1 MARVRVLEGP
11 RRGRRFRVEYYTPE
25 GGHRSRTFPT
35 RKQAEAF
42 LHEVEAAKL
51 RGTYR
56 DPAVAKQALRDYLEA
71 WLASAAHLRP
81 ATRALYRRTADR
93 HVLPAL
99 GERRLADLDRAACRA
114 FLADLSGR
122 AGAATVE
129 VAHRLL
135 RRVLEEAVRDG
146 ILERNPAA
154 RLELPRSRP
163 REARFLSAGEIQ
175 AIADEVP
182 DRYRALVLLLGYGG
196 LRVGEAAALTV
207 RRLDLPR
214 RRVQVVEAA
223 SEVEGRWVLGDTK
236 TGRGRTVAL
245 PASVAEALA
254 RHVERYTDGRPTS
267 LVFTM
272 EGGGPLRQN
281 AFRKRVFQPAARRA
295 GIVPPPRVHDLRHSA
310 VALAIQAGA
319 HPKLVQELA
328 GHSSIRVT
336 LDRYGHLFPAA
347 HEQLAEALDRV
358 AREAAEGGRVLPL
371 GRR

>member
-1 MARVRVLEGP
+1 MATIRVLEGP
-11 RRGRRFRVEYYTPE
+11 RRGKRFRVEYYTPD
-25 GGHRSRTFPT
+25 GKHRSRTFPT
-35 RKQAEAF
+35 RRAAEAF
-42 LHEVEAAKL
+42 VHEVEGSKL

-56 DPAVAKQALRDYLEA
+56 DPALAKQRLREYLKT
-71 WLASAAHLRP
+71 WLASASHLRP
-81 ATRALYRRTADR
+81 ATRALYRRTAER

-99 GERRLADLDRAACRA
+99 GDRRLADLDRAACRS
-114 FLADLSGR
+114 FIADLSGR

-146 ILERNPAA
+146 ILDRNPAA
-154 RLELPRSRP
+154 RLELPRTRP
-163 REARFLSAGEIQ
+163 REARFLTATEIQ

-182 DRYRALVLLLGYGG
+182 DRYRALILLLAYGG

-214 RRVQVVEAA
+214 RRVEVVEAA
-223 SEVEGRWVLGDTK
+223 AEVEGRWMVGETK
-236 TGRGRTVAL
+236 TGRGRVVVV
-245 PASVAEALA
+245 PASVAEMLA
-254 RHVERYTDGRPTS
+254 RHVGSYTDGRPTS

-281 AFRKRVFQPAARRA
+281 AFRRRIFQPAARRA

-310 VALAIQAGA
+310 VALAIRAGA

-347 HEQLAEALDRV
+347 HEELAEALDAM
-358 AREAAEGGRVLPL
+358 AREAVEGGRVVPL
-371 GRR
+371 RR